1 LRECF
6 ANAGSVTYLTLAEI
20 RQLMDLTQE
29 KAAEAQV
36 IRQPSVQ
43 RVENRGNVEGA
54 TLARHVRALGGR
66 LEMSVVFDDMEARLE
81 LSALEDRRG

>member
-20 RQLMDLTQE
+20 RQLMDLTRE
-29 KAAEAQV
+29 KGRRGAGDQATT
-36 IRQPSVQ
+36 VQ

-66 LEMSVVFDDMEARLE
+66 LEMSVVFDDMEAPLE

>member
-1 LRECF
+1 
-6 ANAGSVTYLTLAEI
+6 
-20 RQLMDLTQE
+20 MDLTQE

-66 LEMSVVFDDMEARLE
+66 LEMSVVFDDMEAPLE

>member
-1 LRECF
+1 
-6 ANAGSVTYLTLAEI
+6 
-20 RQLMDLTQE
+20 
-29 KAAEAQV
+29 V

-66 LEMSVVFDDMEARLE
+66 LEMSVVFDDMEAPLE